1 MNYLVL
7 IDMQHD
13 FVDGSLRNEEAIR
26 KIPAIVNK
34 IKNFVSDGITGHIMV
49 TKDTHGKDYLGTL
62 EGKNLPVVHCI
73 KDSLGW
79 ELCLEVEEALRN
91 KNVGFFYKPTFG
103 STEMAEY
110 FKQNIRHDDTIEICG
125 FCTDICVIS
134 NALLL
139 RAACPNTPITVDASC
154 CAGVTVEKHRA
165 ALEVMKSCQITVINE
180 D

>member
-79 ELCLEVEEALRN
+79 ELCLEVEEALR
-91 KNVGFFYKPTFG
+91 
-103 STEMAEY
+103 
-110 FKQNIRHDDTIEICG
+110 
-125 FCTDICVIS
+125 
-134 NALLL
+134 L
-139 RAACPNTPITVDASC
+139 
-154 CAGVTVEKHRA
+154 
-165 ALEVMKSCQITVINE
+165 
-180 D
+180 